1 MTLGGQCATQA
12 SLDVMIAWP
21 SRKENCKS
29 GPWWQI
35 EGGKKNQTPQTLRKA
50 EKHEKY
56 YTDLDISDSSSP
68 FPQLTKRANTTIIRQ
83 FLSNACSCIK
93 ISSFPLRT
101 SNSPSSP
108 GSLFSFLAFHHKVS
122 QGLEFHF
129 LDNHTHDAH
138 FQLPS
143 YLWTVVLKNPILTSG
158 LSCAPQTQPHH

>member
-1 MTLGGQCATQA
+1 MRNS
-12 SLDVMIAWP
+12 SL
-21 SRKENCKS
+21 SRCYDSLPFKERKLQVWVLMANR
-29 GPWWQI
+29 G
-35 EGGKKNQTPQTLRKA
+35 KNQTPRTLRKA

-68 FPQLTKRANTTIIRQ
+68 SPQLTKIANTTIIRQ

-101 SNSPSSP
+101 FNAPSSP
-108 GSLFSFLAFHHKVS
+108 RSLFSFLAVHHKAS

-143 YLWTVVLKNPILTSG
+143 YL
-158 LSCAPQTQPHH
+158 